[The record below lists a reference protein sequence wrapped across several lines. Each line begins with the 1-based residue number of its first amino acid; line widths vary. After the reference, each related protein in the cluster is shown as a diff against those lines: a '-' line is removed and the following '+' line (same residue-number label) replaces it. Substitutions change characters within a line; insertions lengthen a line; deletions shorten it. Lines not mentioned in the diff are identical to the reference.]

1 MLLMSDV
8 LSLAPKVPQSF
19 DERQAV
25 QRLLIPLK
33 RQDDASPSIA
43 YAIRR
48 RAEGAPVAI
57 ALLHVEALVAPWPIT
72 GDGQYVRAQRKP
84 RTGNVFAES
93 LRLLDGLDI
102 EYSTHLIPG
111 PVVFSI
117 LDAAEQLA
125 CSEIVVPVPG
135 RLHLRCLSKN
145 VATTLVAWQR
155 SIPVVTVN
163 KRGIRQQVAMK
174 EVVVSRKT

>member
-1 MLLMSDV
+1 MSDV
-8 LSLAPKVPQSF
+8 FSLVPKVPQSF

-33 RQDDASPSIA
+33 RQDDANPSIA

-48 RAEGAPVAI
+48 RAEGSPVVI

-72 GDGQYVRAQRKP
+72 GIGQYVRTQRKP
-84 RTGNVFAES
+84 RTGNVFSES
-93 LRLLDGLDI
+93 LRMLKDLDI

-117 LDAAEQLA
+117 LDTAEQLA
-125 CSEIVVPVPG
+125 CSEIVVPAPG
-135 RLHLRCLSKN
+135 RLHLRCLSEN

-155 SIPVVTVN
+155 SIPVVMVN
-163 KRGIRQQVAMK
+163 KRGITQQGGAK
-174 EVVVSRKT
+174 DTVVRKNI